1 MKRLLI
7 VSIIISFGMMSS
19 AALAKDLSDFPEYT
33 VEGLK
38 RVKNPES
45 LTVVYAE
52 PGANL
57 SQYNRVY
64 LTEPVV
70 AFKKNWQR
78 DQNRKVGTNISASQM
93 ERMKKAAAELFMDV
107 FKKELAKGGYELADE
122 RAEDVLI
129 VRTAILDLDVP
140 VPDSFQA
147 TRGGSYSRDFGS
159 MTVYLELYDSET
171 DDLLAKALD
180 KRESH
185 DNLYMYENS
194 RPFIRQQ
201 ARRMMEPW
209 AEALRKGLDRA
220 RQETGEEAD

>member
-1 MKRLLI
+1 MKRTLI
-7 VSIIISFGMMSS
+7 LSVLASLGMISF
-19 AALAKDLSDFPEYT
+19 AALSKDLSDFPEYT

-38 RVKNPES
+38 RVPHPES

-57 SQYNRVY
+57 SQYRRVY
-64 LTEPVV
+64 ITEPLV

-78 DQNRKVGTNISASQM
+78 DQNRRVGTNVSSGDMDRI
-93 ERMKKAAAELFMDV
+93 KKATAELFMDV
-107 FKKELAKGGYELADE
+107 FTKELEKGGYQLAHE

-129 VRTAILDLDVP
+129 VKAAVLDLDIP
-140 VPDSFQA
+140 IPDSISA

-159 MTVYLELYDSET
+159 MTMYVELYDSET

-180 KRESH
+180 KRESY
-185 DNLYMYENS
+185 DSLYMHENS

-220 RQETGEEAD
+220 RQETGED

>member
-7 VSIIISFGMMSS
+7 LLIIISFGMMSS
-19 AALAKDLSDFPEYT
+19 LSLAKKGLEDFPEYT

-38 RVKNPES
+38 RIPHPES

-57 SQYNRVY
+57 AQYQRVY
-64 LTEPVV
+64 LTEPLV

-78 DQNRKVGTNISASQM
+78 DKNRKVGTNISTHDM
-93 ERMKKAAAELFMDV
+93 DRIKKAAAELFTDV
-107 FKKELAKGGYELADE
+107 FRKELEKGGYQLVQE

-129 VRTAILDLDVP
+129 VKPAILDLDIP
-140 VPDSFQA
+140 VPDSISA

-159 MTVYLELYDSET
+159 MTMYVELYDSET

-185 DNLYMYENS
+185 DSLYMHENS

-209 AEALRKGLDRA
+209 AEALRDGLDRA
-220 RQETGEEAD
+220 RQETGED